1 MVVCERTTSHRQ
13 LADLRNFKLSNFCY
27 LGTRYE
33 IGDRHRRS
41 KHGLESGRFL
51 FGPPIQSPLSLGGK
65 ATGTKLHLHHK
76 CPFVAF
82 ARVTRA
88 RPAVTEAIFFT
99 TPLATWMRSCG
110 GRTHISSTRVKGFSL
125 QPRELIVLTNMVVVE
140 VCLYNTSQWLS
151 TSSLWPSTSGLWL

>member
-51 FGPPIQSPLSLGGK
+51 FGPPIQSPLSVEKQQGRN
-65 ATGTKLHLHHK
+65 
-76 CPFVAF
+76 CISIISVRWWRSQ

-88 RPAVTEAIFFT
+88 R
-99 TPLATWMRSCG
+99 RSLKQSFSQRPWPHGCDHAG
-110 GRTHISSTRVKGFSL
+110 EDAYIVKKGF
-125 QPRELIVLTNMVVVE
+125 E
-140 VCLYNTSQWLS
+140 VDMRIKSPQHLS
-151 TSSLWPSTSGLWL
+151 RKPARHGG

>member
-41 KHGLESGRFL
+41 KYGHESGRFL

-82 ARVTRA
+82 AERVTRA
-88 RPAVTEAIFFT
+88 R
-99 TPLATWMRSCG
+99 RSLKQSFSQRPWPHGCDHAG
-110 GRTHISSTRVKGFSL
+110 EDAYIVKKGF
-125 QPRELIVLTNMVVVE
+125 E
-140 VCLYNTSQWLS
+140 VDMRIKSPQHLS
-151 TSSLWPSTSGLWL
+151 RKPARHGG